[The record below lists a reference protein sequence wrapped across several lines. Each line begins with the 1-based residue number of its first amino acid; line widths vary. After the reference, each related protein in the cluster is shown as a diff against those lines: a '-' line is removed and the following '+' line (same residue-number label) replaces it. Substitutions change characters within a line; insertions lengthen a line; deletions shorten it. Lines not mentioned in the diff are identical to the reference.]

1 MRFVFNW
8 LLLVVVV
15 SGILCFTI
23 FMLINI
29 GVFKP
34 NFQLPLY
41 AVTEIIEKEDKV
53 YVGLGEYNRIQV
65 YDKQGNYLTKMDV
78 FTYGKKFDF
87 YFDENSVL
95 HYRVLIGQKT
105 ENTNSEF
112 HQYLSGNVYQIKSQ
126 FPLKIY
132 KKTHKT
138 NTLFLQDSVFFSLY
152 SSPFGSWFISLIAL
166 IVLGMFNYPL
176 IMDVMSSNIDKN
188 LKMRFII
195 KKMLRKV

>member
-1 MRFVFNW
+1 
-8 LLLVVVV
+8 
-15 SGILCFTI
+15 
-23 FMLINI
+23 MLINI

-95 HYRVLIGQKT
+95 HYRVLVSQKT

-112 HQYLSGNVYQIKSQ
+112 HQYLSGNVYQITSQ

-132 KKTHKT
+132 KKTKKT
-138 NTLFLQDSVFFSLY
+138 NTLFLQDSVFFSLFAT
-152 SSPFGSWFISLIAL
+152 PFRSWFVSFIAL
-166 IVLGMFNYPL
+166 IVLGLFNYPL
-176 IMDVMSSNIDKN
+176 IMDVMRSNIDEN
-188 LKMRFII
+188 LKMKWIL